1 MLFRKHK
8 QNPNLEQQPSTST
21 FNLNAGGKISRMQIK
36 ADLRR
41 LSDLRSI
48 LQRSERDSI
57 LIFSVL
63 RLAVNVL
70 DIVALGAI
78 AWMSSEAVNY
88 VNGAQPEELSAN
100 TFFTD
105 EVVFVL
111 IAVAVVG
118 LFVSKSLFAYL
129 LRQQTAHKIAHI
141 ESRLSRRV
149 FDIYFFRSQS
159 GQSGSQN
166 GGTSELQNLSLTGTH
181 AIGVFL
187 NARVSFLSEASLLI
201 FIGILFLIINPL
213 VAILAALY
221 FGLLLAVLSRTL
233 PGRIRRNS
241 KIAYEGNQEALT
253 TAADLNEIFSQ
264 ALAAG
269 KFGFWS
275 RRFGE
280 SRASTARSVAS
291 IYSLNA
297 LPRILIE
304 SGLLVGILL
313 FMVGIIIFSDLQT
326 QASTIATFLAGG
338 FRLTALLIPMQTS
351 LNQMREGSTTAN
363 QAFMALQ
370 EGTNLPVPLETRTEN
385 LETKPPLTVE
395 LTDANYTYGE
405 EFRLRNIS
413 VRAEPGEFIGLVG
426 PSGGGKTS
434 TMRLMA
440 GLLDTNSG
448 DCKVNGVRTRDY
460 LFQNPG
466 SIGFVEQNTRIIS
479 GTLAENVSLLDH
491 AGTDLDRVKE
501 CLSRVGLEESASHIG
516 LGSALTSGSNLQ
528 FSGGQV
534 QRLGIARALYSNP
547 SLLFLDEPTSSLD
560 AKSES
565 VIIKMI
571 ESLRGSMTVVMVAH
585 RLSTLRKAD
594 RLYYIEAGE
603 IRGEGSFSY
612 LREILKEFDSAAA
625 LLGIGP
631 LNDPKGLQ

>member
-1 MLFRKHK
+1 
-8 QNPNLEQQPSTST
+8 
-21 FNLNAGGKISRMQIK
+21 MQTQTE
-36 ADLRR
+36 LRR
-41 LSDLRSI
+41 LSDLKTI
-48 LQRSERDSI
+48 LQRSERNSI
-57 LIFSVL
+57 LTFAGL

-88 VNGAQPEELSAN
+88 AYGGQSEELSAN
-100 TFFTD
+100 IFLTD

-111 IAVAVVG
+111 LAVAVVG

-129 LRQQTAHKIAHI
+129 LRQQTARKIADI

-149 FDIYFFRSQS
+149 FDIHFFRSQS
-159 GQSGSQN
+159 GQSGLKN
-166 GGTSELQNLSLTGTH
+166 GGVPELQNLSLTGTH

-187 NARVSFLSEASLLI
+187 NARVSFLAEMSLLI
-201 FIGILFLIINPL
+201 CIGVLFLIINP
-213 VAILAALY
+213 VAAILAALY
-221 FGLLLAVLSRTL
+221 FGLLLAVLSKSL

-241 KIAYEGNQEALT
+241 KIAYEGNQESLT
-253 TAADLNEIFSQ
+253 TAADLNEIFTQ

-280 SRASTARSVAS
+280 SRTNTARSVANN
-291 IYSLNA
+291 YSLNA
-297 LPRILIE
+297 LPRLLIE

-313 FMVGIIIFSDLQT
+313 FVAGIIIFSDLQT

-338 FRLTALLIPMQTS
+338 FRLTALLVPMQTS

-363 QAFMALQ
+363 QAFVALQ
-370 EGTNLPVPLETRTEN
+370 DGTNLLLPPETLIEN
-385 LETKPPLTVE
+385 LETEPQLTVE
-395 LTDANYTYGE
+395 VTDANYTYGE
-405 EFRLRNIS
+405 EFSLKNIS

-440 GLLDTNSG
+440 GLLDADSG
-448 DCKVNGVRTRDY
+448 DCKINGLRSREH

-466 SIGFVEQNTRIIS
+466 SIGFVSQNTRIIS
-479 GTLAENVSLLDH
+479 GTVAENVSLLDH
-491 AGTDLDRVKE
+491 AGTDLYRVE
-501 CLSRVGLEESASHIG
+501 QCLSTVGLAESLSHIG
-516 LGSALTSGSNLQ
+516 LDTVLTPGSNLEL
-528 FSGGQV
+528 SGGQV

-571 ESLRGSMTVVMVAH
+571 ESLRGTMTVVMVAH

-603 IRGEGSFSY
+603 IKGEGSFSY
-612 LREILKEFDSAAA
+612 LRGVLKEFDSAAT
-625 LLGIGP
+625 LLGIGRI
-631 LNDPKGLQ
+631 NDPTGPK